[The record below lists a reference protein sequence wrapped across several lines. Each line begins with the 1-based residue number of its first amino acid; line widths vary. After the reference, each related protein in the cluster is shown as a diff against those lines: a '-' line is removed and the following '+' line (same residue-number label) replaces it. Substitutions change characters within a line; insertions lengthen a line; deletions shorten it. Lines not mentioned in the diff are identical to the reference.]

1 MPVNALPLHSVPIAP
16 LHLSGFGPDDFICI
30 GLIALALVIVTFVVR
45 GGERDENDKA
55 PDAKSGATPE
65 K

>member
-1 MPVNALPLHSVPIAP
+1 VLAIPLHSVPIAP

-30 GLIALALVIVTFVVR
+30 GLIALVLVIATFVVR
-45 GGERDENDKA
+45 GGEKAKDENTTQA
-55 PDAKSGATPE
+55 SSESSAK